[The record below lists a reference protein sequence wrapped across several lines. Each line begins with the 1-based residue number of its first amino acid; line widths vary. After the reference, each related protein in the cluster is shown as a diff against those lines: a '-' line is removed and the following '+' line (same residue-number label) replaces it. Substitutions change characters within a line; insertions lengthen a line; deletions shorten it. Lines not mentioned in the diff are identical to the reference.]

1 MRPTT
6 RLVRRRVAGV
16 TAAASGT
23 IAGASCVLARRAI
36 IDVPTAVIALATFG
50 ALVYGKRVPEP
61 LVIVAAGIVGLV
73 IRTMP

>member
-23 IAGASCVLARRAI
+23 IAGACCVLARRAI
-36 IDVPTAVIALATFG
+36 IDVPTLVIALAVLDITWRF
-50 ALVYGKRVPEP
+50 KIPEP
-61 LVIVAAGIVGLV
+61 LLIAAGAAAGLIIVSL
-73 IRTMP
+73 R